1 MTDVF
6 AITGTNGKTTA
17 SYMLRNIL
25 CYSGKKTGLIG
36 TITHQIG
43 EEEYS
48 PVNTTPG
55 RELLRTYFDK
65 MDSKHMDCCVIEASS
80 HGLVQGRLDDTEISY
95 GAFTNLTQD
104 HLDYHKTME
113 EYFRC
118 KCLLF
123 ERNLKGGAVNAD
135 DCWGRKILESY
146 GKKDKLASVS
156 MQDKHSDYFGKTAT
170 SDITGQELEIYIK
183 GEYAGAVRLS
193 MPGAQF
199 AYDAL
204 TAIGL
209 AHEYGIEFDKIKA
222 GIETLKS
229 VPGRWQLV
237 WNRDDIRA
245 IVDFAH
251 TPDALE
257 RLLRTAR
264 DLTDGQIICMFGC
277 GGQRDTDKRF
287 KMGEIAGRYSDYVIV
302 TSDNPRGED
311 PEDITARIE
320 EGVYSTGAA
329 YSVIPDRKKA
339 IRKAAVL
346 ARKNTLIIVA
356 GKGHEK
362 YQIIGDKK
370 LPFDDAR
377 ILKEFL
383 EEKY

>member
-25 CYSGKKTGLIG
+25 CYSGRKTGLIG

-55 RELLRTYFDK
+55 KDLLRTYFDK

-123 ERNLKGGAVNAD
+123 ERNLKSGAVNAD
-135 DCWGRKILESY
+135 DSWGQKILKSY

-156 MQDKHSDYFGKTAT
+156 MKDRNCDYFGKTAEA
-170 SDITGQELEIYIK
+170 DITGQVLEIYIK
-183 GEYAGAVRLS
+183 GEYAGDVRLS
-193 MPGAQF
+193 MPGVQF

-204 TAIGL
+204 IAIGL
-209 AHEYGIEFDKIKA
+209 AYEYGIEFDKIRA
-222 GIETLKS
+222 GIETLRS

-237 WNRDDIRA
+237 WDRDNIRA

-257 RLLRTAR
+257 RLLKTAR
-264 DLTDGQIICMFGC
+264 NLTDGQIICMFGC
-277 GGQRDTDKRF
+277 GGDRDTGKRF
-287 KMGEIAGRYSDYVIV
+287 QMGEIAGRYSDYVIV

-320 EGVYSTGAA
+320 EGVYSTGAS

-370 LPFDDAR
+370 LPFDDVR

>member
-25 CYSGKKTGLIG
+25 CYSGRKTGLIG

-48 PVNTTPG
+48 SVNTTPG
-55 RELLRTYFDK
+55 KDLLRTYFDK

-135 DCWGRKILESY
+135 DSWGQKILKSY

-156 MQDKHSDYFGKTAT
+156 MKDIHCDYFGKTAEA
-170 SDITGQELEIYIK
+170 DITGQVLEIYIK
-183 GEYAGAVRLS
+183 GEYAGDVRLS
-193 MPGAQF
+193 MPGVQF

-204 TAIGL
+204 IAIGL
-209 AHEYGIEFDKIKA
+209 AYEYGIEFDKIRA
-222 GIETLKS
+222 GIETLRS

-237 WNRDDIRA
+237 WDRDNIRA

-257 RLLRTAR
+257 RLLKTAR
-264 DLTDGQIICMFGC
+264 NLTDGQIICMFGC
-277 GGQRDTDKRF
+277 GGDRDTGKRF
-287 KMGEIAGRYSDYVIV
+287 QMGEIAGRYSDYVIV

-320 EGVYSTGAA
+320 EGVYSTGAS
-329 YSVIPDRKKA
+329 YSVISDRKKA

-370 LPFDDAR
+370 LPFDDVR

>member
-1 MTDVF
+1 M
-6 AITGTNGKTTA
+6 
-17 SYMLRNIL
+17 
-25 CYSGKKTGLIG
+25 
-36 TITHQIG
+36 
-43 EEEYS
+43 
-48 PVNTTPG
+48 
-55 RELLRTYFDK
+55 
-65 MDSKHMDCCVIEASS
+65 
-80 HGLVQGRLDDTEISY
+80 
-95 GAFTNLTQD
+95 
-104 HLDYHKTME
+104 
-113 EYFRC
+113 
-118 KCLLF
+118 
-123 ERNLKGGAVNAD
+123 
-135 DCWGRKILESY
+135 
-146 GKKDKLASVS
+146 KDI
-156 MQDKHSDYFGKTAT
+156 HCDYFGKTAEA
-170 SDITGQELEIYIK
+170 DITGQVLEIYIK
-183 GEYAGAVRLS
+183 GEYAGDVRLS
-193 MPGAQF
+193 MPGVQF

-204 TAIGL
+204 IAIGL
-209 AHEYGIEFDKIKA
+209 AYEYGIEFDKIRA
-222 GIETLKS
+222 GIETLRS

-237 WNRDDIRA
+237 WDRDNIRA

-257 RLLRTAR
+257 RLLKTAR
-264 DLTDGQIICMFGC
+264 NLTDGQIICMFGC
-277 GGQRDTDKRF
+277 GGDRDTGKRF
-287 KMGEIAGRYSDYVIV
+287 QMGEIAGRYSDYVIV

-370 LPFDDAR
+370 LPFDDVR